1 MIYYLSKG
9 EIMYYVGEILHEDL
23 DIHGR
28 PIIELWNDMTYSL
41 KQAKEKIKEIENMCG
56 KTDLEIINDKEYDVV
71 ASQGW
76 E

>member
-1 MIYYLSKG
+1 
-9 EIMYYVGEILHEDL
+9 MYYIGEVLHGDL

-41 KQAKEKIKEIENMCG
+41 QEAKEKIKEIESMCG
-56 KTDLEIINDKEYDVV
+56 KTDLEIINDKEYNVA
-71 ASQGW
+71 ASQGL

>member
-1 MIYYLSKG
+1 
-9 EIMYYVGEILHEDL
+9 MYYIGEILLENL

-41 KQAKEKIKEIENMCG
+41 KEAKEKIKEIKKEYVRTG
-56 KTDLEIINDKEYDVV
+56 LEIISDKEYNVA